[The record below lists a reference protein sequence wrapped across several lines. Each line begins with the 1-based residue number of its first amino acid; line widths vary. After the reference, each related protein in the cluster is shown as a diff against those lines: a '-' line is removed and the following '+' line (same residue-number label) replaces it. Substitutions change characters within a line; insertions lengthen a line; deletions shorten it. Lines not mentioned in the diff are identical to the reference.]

1 MTPHLHLRLFSF
13 LVTLPLLAG
22 SVRAQISAGQA
33 FMQGQ
38 YVEVGINQCGV
49 YGGQAAPLG
58 ALGPGPLGPWHPNVG
73 AGLGFVADPDLD
85 GWITGFPNRCG
96 DYFVPGAP
104 EESWAIQVGGPGTTV
119 YKNASLTCSSSM
131 IPGAVSG
138 YTDFGTRREVVW
150 EGAVTGGGL
159 NLGVRQTTIMPV
171 DKLYFVTYVLIRN
184 DGAATVNDIYY
195 GRSVDPDNEQPT
207 SGSFTTTNTVLE
219 QPPVNDDALVGATG
233 LDFGCFLG
241 LGARDPDARAAIGDA
256 GTTFAMTSP
265 YDIWNDGPG
274 YSTVLGATVTQD
286 WSISLAF
293 YIDELLPG
301 ECVVKSFAYVLDTAD
316 LDEALAATA
325 SIPILADGVFVPDTS
340 FVNYCVG
347 DSVELEILGDS
358 TATWVWTPALGLSID
373 TGRTVLAAPSVP
385 TTYTVLGYRECD
397 TLERELTIIPID
409 PDGFADAGPD
419 LTICAGDTIA
429 LQGVDVPLGT
439 TWNPGVNL
447 ADPTDPMTL
456 AWPPVTTQ
464 YVISAETG
472 ALCPSLDTMIL
483 TVIQPP
489 VLDATPDTIVCAG
502 SSIQLEASN
511 AVTYQWTPVDYLDN
525 AGIANPVST
534 PDATVTYAVEGVDG
548 FGCVGYDTTTI
559 TVLPL
564 PAVDVGPDW
573 IIDLVQD
580 EFALLNGVAPTAASF
595 SWDPVT
601 GLDDPG
607 SLTPSAQ
614 PELPTTYI
622 LTVTD
627 ANGCVN
633 SDTVFVDV
641 LNEFS
646 VILPDAFTPNG
657 DGLNDVWRPVT
668 IGLIEFVDVSI
679 YNRWGERL
687 YFSRERSAGWDGTFM
702 GKAQEMG
709 SYIAVVRIRDPKGQ
723 PIQTTGTVTLI
734 R

>member
-1 MTPHLHLRLFSF
+1 
-13 LVTLPLLAG
+13 
-22 SVRAQISAGQA
+22 
-33 FMQGQ
+33 
-38 YVEVGINQCGV
+38 
-49 YGGQAAPLG
+49 
-58 ALGPGPLGPWHPNVG
+58 
-73 AGLGFVADPDLD
+73 
-85 GWITGFPNRCG
+85 
-96 DYFVPGAP
+96 
-104 EESWAIQVGGPGTTV
+104 
-119 YKNASLTCSSSM
+119 
-131 IPGAVSG
+131 
-138 YTDFGTRREVVW
+138 
-150 EGAVTGGGL
+150 
-159 NLGVRQTTIMPV
+159 
-171 DKLYFVTYVLIRN
+171 
-184 DGAATVNDIYY
+184 
-195 GRSVDPDNEQPT
+195 VDPDNEQPT

-274 YSTVLGATVTQD
+274 YSTVLGATITQD

-358 TATWVWTPALGLSID
+358 TATWVWTPALGLSVD

-464 YVISAETG
+464 YVLSAETG